1 MNEFKSVSLVSQ
13 EYILGG
19 TSAVETALA
28 LFSLIEALYPFQE
41 LGPQSVPTQAK
52 PTVPKN
58 SGSLHIYTKR
68 CALDELAKVMSLI
81 EPSRELDS
89 DSALHVFPE
98 W

>member
-1 MNEFKSVSLVSQ
+1 MIEFKNVCLVSQ
-13 EYILGG
+13 EYILEG

-28 LFSLIEALYPFQE
+28 RFSLMEALCPFQL

-58 SGSLHIYTKR
+58 SGSLHMYTKR

-81 EPSRELDS
+81 EPPRELDS